1 MMRQTTSTAQKVLP
15 RRPGLSLVEVVI
27 STLIVGLMIVP
38 ALRSTGSALR
48 ASREISRHGQGV
60 GLGESLMAEILQTDY
75 QEPDDAPL
83 FGIEGSEDPAN
94 LGPRTLWDDA
104 DDYFLWDASPPQA
117 KDGTPL
123 PNLDGWRRTVRVVNV
138 DADNLA
144 AVLAD
149 DDDQGVKRIT
159 VTVEFNGQEIAQ
171 LVTIQTTAWIDMIP
185 EPGNDRTTGSRPSN

>member
-1 MMRQTTSTAQKVLP
+1 MRQNTGTAQTASP

-38 ALRSTGSALR
+38 ALQSTSSALR

-60 GLGESLMAEILQTDY
+60 GLAESLMAEILQTEY
-75 QEPDDAPL
+75 QEPDDTPE

-94 LGPRTLWDDA
+94 SGPRTLWDDV
-104 DDYFLWDASPPQA
+104 DDYFLWDASPPRA

-138 DADNLA
+138 DPDNLS

-149 DDDQGVKRIT
+149 NDDQGVKRIT
-159 VTVEFNGQEIAQ
+159 VTVEHNGQEVAQ
-171 LVTIQTTAWIDMIP
+171 LVAIQTTAWIDMIP
-185 EPGNDRTTGSRPSN
+185 EPDNDRTTGSRPSR